1 MSTELEVLASVDM
14 IGCMGSGAPS
24 VLEYIVYCV
33 RAESLNAMRAVV
45 LSVQILARNWKLL
58 SRTALAC
65 WKDVYLASRRHS
77 CTAGC
82 DMGA

>member
-14 IGCMGSGAPS
+14 IGSMGSGAPC
-24 VLEYIVYCV
+24 VLKYDVHCV
-33 RAESLNAMRAVV
+33 RAESLNAMRAVP

-65 WKDVYLASRRHS
+65 CVLGVK
-77 CTAGC
+77 
-82 DMGA
+82 